1 MIDFIK
7 NNPDKIWT
15 FLTTMGATIIGAVT
29 SYIATT
35 RSEKRKEKR
44 ELQREKLK
52 DVLIPY
58 CAALEVAIESLNKLD
73 SNTDLDDLQQLIEE
87 PIQYLKAGKRIYLSR
102 SQRDNLQQYISIA
115 SVFIEEWY
123 REEKQFRRDYCS
135 WISKQAEDFYLYTGL
150 NIYVDMTERGNSN
163 GYLFN
168 ILDKKAP
175 AFVKQQ
181 ITGIRFVQN
190 DDPENYRATDINL
203 GEDIWSL
210 FGAIEYGLETAED
223 QEEDTV
229 LSLQLVEFLSQID
242 DSQIVEQLIDSTN
255 IKEKRDTLLNIAKRN
270 RDDLF
275 NYIDKISG

>member
-123 REEKQFRRDYCS
+123 REEKQFF
-135 WISKQAEDFYLYTGL
+135 IFIQ
-150 NIYVDMTERGNSN
+150 V
-163 GYLFN
+163 
-168 ILDKKAP
+168 
-175 AFVKQQ
+175 
-181 ITGIRFVQN
+181 
-190 DDPENYRATDINL
+190 
-203 GEDIWSL
+203 
-210 FGAIEYGLETAED
+210 
-223 QEEDTV
+223 
-229 LSLQLVEFLSQID
+229 
-242 DSQIVEQLIDSTN
+242 
-255 IKEKRDTLLNIAKRN
+255 
-270 RDDLF
+270 
-275 NYIDKISG
+275 